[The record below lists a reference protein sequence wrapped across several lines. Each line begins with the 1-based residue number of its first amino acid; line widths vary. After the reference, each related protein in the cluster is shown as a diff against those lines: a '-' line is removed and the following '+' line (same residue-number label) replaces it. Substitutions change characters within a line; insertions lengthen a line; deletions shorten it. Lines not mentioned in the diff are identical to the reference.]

1 MRDVRSTCT
10 PRPELLAGTFNP
22 EIFTASLSR
31 VLGDYAKG
39 RAKPGAASLYSDPVA
54 FFRDATYPTQ
64 GLCSILDN
72 VLGRLIQGDLSRPAM
87 QRMDDSFGGGKTHNL
102 IAVTHVA
109 HQGDTLTEHLAD
121 IVAPERLGKPGQIR
135 VVGIIGDTVDTLRE
149 GGGGKPKP
157 NTLWWLIADQTLNA
171 AERGPIEARLDDA
184 SAPASEA
191 FFDTLFGDRPTLI
204 LIDEIA
210 QYLSRMEAAFP
221 GTGAE
226 QSTAFLMSL
235 STYAASRP
243 NVAVVLSLASASN
256 AFGDYNKLVRQ
267 LQSTHGMSR
276 GQAEAVIAEAQQ
288 DMLQVVNR
296 TAEAT
301 TPVQEGD
308 LSRIMAKRLFA
319 EVDQTAAAAVADA
332 FIQTYRQA
340 GTDLPAGANDPQLH
354 ERLVA
359 HYPFHP
365 TLIEFLSEELAQV
378 ESFQSTR
385 GLLRT
390 LARALRRIWEAGLTI
405 PLIQTGH
412 IDLADST
419 IRTELLGKTGNTD
432 LQAVLDSDISKVAG
446 TAATSRSVAGEL
458 DHANPHPD
466 GHPVHEW
473 AWRVVFLHSLVG
485 RGGGLQDEKFGIDM
499 ASAVYEMASPALKPA
514 TVHSALEQIDAEA
527 NYLRNRNGRLYA
539 DTVPT
544 LNNILRR
551 IEGNVTDAEALERVE
566 QVVRKLVDK
575 SAVFD
580 LHPNI
585 SDGDAIPDKRPKPQL
600 GIIAFDTRELAPARF
615 IEQRGAAIREHQN
628 QVFLLAPST
637 VHIEGAVWTEARVQ
651 QERRTRRHILA
662 LARKAIAVERL
673 KANPENWGVTHEQL
687 QKADFKDRAAK
698 APAEL
703 RTAIDESYR
712 YLLFPSRNG
721 GQVAVR
727 DLGKGG
733 AGPTGGGS
741 GGLHLEGAIL
751 KQLADE
757 RELITEEQATTGET
771 LTILGK
777 LFFDAYK
784 QVPVSD
790 LVSHFATRRHWPILQ
805 APDLLAQVL
814 VEGSKRD
821 TWCLAQMPE
830 GEDAKTAHKPAAL
843 YHKDSP
849 PPVTAEPL
857 AAPAG
862 WLVCT
867 KEHAK
872 QLGWLEDIERRPDKV
887 ADWLAQTV
895 ESRSRLD
902 LAQLA
907 DAVAQDHDKTDPNV
921 LNEQLTNL
929 LAQRKLVVFPSEAFD
944 DAGNPDPAQA
954 QTGES
959 VPLGALKTG
968 VVMPYHE
975 AQSRG
980 WIIAPKVQEQQ
991 FTLTDPARIKQVL
1004 NLLAGTAL
1012 SQSKTQVTV
1021 LNIVAALADK
1031 GRFQLALGPTTVGAL
1046 VENRALFAAL
1056 NNRLHFDDNGQV
1068 RLTIGE
1074 PEPNC
1079 KFLSLLKQP
1088 NGQS

>member
-1 MRDVRSTCT
+1 M
-10 PRPELLAGTFNP
+10 
-22 EIFTASLSR
+22 
-31 VLGDYAKG
+31 
-39 RAKPGAASLYSDPVA
+39 
-54 FFRDATYPTQ
+54 
-64 GLCSILDN
+64 
-72 VLGRLIQGDLSRPAM
+72 
-87 QRMDDSFGGGKTHNL
+87 
-102 IAVTHVA
+102 
-109 HQGDTLTEHLAD
+109 
-121 IVAPERLGKPGQIR
+121 
-135 VVGIIGDTVDTLRE
+135 
-149 GGGGKPKP
+149 
-157 NTLWWLIADQTLNA
+157 
-171 AERGPIEARLDDA
+171 
-184 SAPASEA
+184 
-191 FFDTLFGDRPTLI
+191 
-204 LIDEIA
+204 
-210 QYLSRMEAAFP
+210 
-221 GTGAE
+221 
-226 QSTAFLMSL
+226 
-235 STYAASRP
+235 
-243 NVAVVLSLASASN
+243 
-256 AFGDYNKLVRQ
+256 
-267 LQSTHGMSR
+267 
-276 GQAEAVIAEAQQ
+276 
-288 DMLQVVNR
+288 
-296 TAEAT
+296 
-301 TPVQEGD
+301 
-308 LSRIMAKRLFA
+308 
-319 EVDQTAAAAVADA
+319 
-332 FIQTYRQA
+332 
-340 GTDLPAGANDPQLH
+340 
-354 ERLVA
+354 
-359 HYPFHP
+359 
-365 TLIEFLSEELAQV
+365 
-378 ESFQSTR
+378 
-385 GLLRT
+385 
-390 LARALRRIWEAGLTI
+390 
-405 PLIQTGH
+405 
-412 IDLADST
+412 
-419 IRTELLGKTGNTD
+419 
-432 LQAVLDSDISKVAG
+432 
-446 TAATSRSVAGEL
+446 
-458 DHANPHPD
+458 
-466 GHPVHEW
+466 HEW

-485 RGGGLQDEKFGIDM
+485 RGGGFQDEKFGIDM

-514 TVHSALEQIDAEA
+514 TVHSALAQIDAEA

-585 SDGDAIPDKRPKPQL
+585 SDGDAIPDKKPKPQL
-600 GIIAFDTRELAPARF
+600 GIIAFDTRDLAPARF

-651 QERRTRRHILA
+651 QERRTRQNILA

-687 QKADFKDRAAK
+687 QKAGFKDRAAK

-712 YLLFPSRNG
+712 HLLFPSRNG

-784 QVPVSD
+784 QVPVSE

-814 VEGSKRD
+814 V
-821 TWCLAQMPE
+821 
-830 GEDAKTAHKPAAL
+830 
-843 YHKDSP
+843 
-849 PPVTAEPL
+849 
-857 AAPAG
+857 
-862 WLVCT
+862 
-867 KEHAK
+867 
-872 QLGWLEDIERRPDKV
+872 
-887 ADWLAQTV
+887 
-895 ESRSRLD
+895 
-902 LAQLA
+902 
-907 DAVAQDHDKTDPNV
+907 
-921 LNEQLTNL
+921 
-929 LAQRKLVVFPSEAFD
+929 VFPSEAFD
-944 DAGNPDPAQA
+944 DAGNPDPEQA

-980 WIIAPKVQEQQ
+980 WIVAPKVQEQQ

-1021 LNIVAALADK
+1021 LNIVATLADK
-1031 GRFQLALGPTTVGAL
+1031 GQFQMALTNTTIGAL
-1046 VENRALFAAL
+1046 VDNRALFAAL
-1056 NNRLHFDDNGQV
+1056 NNRLHFADNGQV
-1068 RLTIGE
+1068 RLTVGE